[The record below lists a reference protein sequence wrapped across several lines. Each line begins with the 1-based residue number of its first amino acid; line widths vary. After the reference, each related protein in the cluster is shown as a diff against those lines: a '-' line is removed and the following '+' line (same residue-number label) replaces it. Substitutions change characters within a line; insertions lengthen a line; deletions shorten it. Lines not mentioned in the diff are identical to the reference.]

1 MLDYAALPPTVA
13 EEIALLRRRVEASG
27 LPLKATDFNL
37 LLGTWNIKA
46 FGDVHPAWEENPG
59 SPKRNFR
66 ALAYLAEVIGRMDV
80 VAIQEVKRDLGGVRR
95 LLEFLGPDWGLIITD
110 VTLGQ
115 EGNAERLAFVFDRRR
130 VQPSGLAGEIVLPPT
145 PAGDPVRQFDRTPY
159 AVGFRAGRSRF
170 VLVTAHIRYGKRAE
184 EREPE
189 LRALGQHVARDMR
202 DRARQA
208 QTEEDNLIV
217 LGDFNIDLRG
227 DDPRFRA
234 FVSSGLTVPP
244 QLRDLRT
251 AFGAQPKFYDQIA
264 WFMGAMDL
272 RYNERAGVIDFA
284 GAVYREL
291 TLRDMAFRVS
301 DHFPLWAEFHL
312 DRSEE
317 DLARALGL
325 DPAHPDPL
333 GSIPS

>member
-1 MLDYAALPPTVA
+1 L
-13 EEIALLRRRVEASG
+13 
-27 LPLKATDFNL
+27 
-37 LLGTWNIKA
+37 
-46 FGDVHPAWEENPG
+46 
-59 SPKRNFR
+59 
-66 ALAYLAEVIGRMDV
+66 DV

-110 VTLGQ
+110 VTRGQ

-130 VQPSGLAGEIVLPPT
+130 VQPSGLAGEIVLPPS
-145 PAGDPVRQFDRTPY
+145 PAGDPARQFDRTPY
-159 AVGFRAGRSRF
+159 AVGFRAGRGRF

-244 QLRDLRT
+244 QLRGLRT

-272 RYNERAGVIDFA
+272 RYSERAGVIDFA

-301 DHFPLWAEFHL
+301 DHFPLWAEFRL

-325 DPAHPDPL
+325 DPDRPDPL
-333 GSIPS
+333 ADLRD